1 MEYML
6 KYLWDLVLDVLTSSD
21 DEVILE
27 DDEIIYDDIND

>member
-21 DEVILE
+21 DEVIFE

>member
-6 KYLWDLVLDVLTSSD
+6 RYLWDLVLDVLTSSD